1 MWMVVQ
7 AETYLWYH
15 HLPFACR
22 KLDKSKFEKS
32 TSTRQYQN
40 ADGEV
45 KFQGTPNLVDTQ
57 VYPPKF
63 GRKVTLMKPLCMFS
77 VWRSN
82 ALPSHNQHDR
92 LNGSFLCT

>member
-63 GRKVTLMKPLCMFS
+63 GRKVTLMKPYVCS
-77 VWRSN
+77 VFGDQTRYHHTIN
-82 ALPSHNQHDR
+82 MIV
-92 LNGSFLCT
+92 